1 MNRLARFWH
10 SLSWISIL
18 AGSLVFC
25 TLVFAAVLFRDRLIE
40 WAIRFWN
47 SLTWETIIIGLILF
61 LVSLALSF
69 GAIALVMVK
78 VPPHY
83 FSSKHDRDFLPNS
96 PWLVRWGAVI
106 AKNIAGVFLILLGIV
121 LSLPGV
127 PGQGVLTILLGVIFL
142 DIPGKRPIEARII
155 KRPAVLSAIN
165 KLRAKY
171 NKPPLEL
178 DED

>member
-1 MNRLARFWH
+1 MSWLTRFWE
-10 SLSWISIL
+10 SL
-18 AGSLVFC
+18 
-25 TLVFAAVLFRDRLIE
+25 TLESVAIGIVLFL
-40 WAIRFWN
+40 
-47 SLTWETIIIGLILF
+47 L
-61 LVSLALSF
+61 SLAVSF
-69 GAIALVMVK
+69 GAIGLVMVK

-83 FSSKHDRDFLPNS
+83 FSSSHDRDFLPNS

-178 DED
+178 DD